1 MSSGTDFAEPS
12 PQPPD
17 PPGPTSDLPEPPREG
32 PDQAPDGALTAA
44 GAWALVSKRVF

>member
-1 MSSGTDFAEPS
+1 MSSETDSTEPS

-17 PPGPTSDLPEPPREG
+17 PPGPTSDEPEPPRVG

-44 GAWALVSKRVF
+44 GAWALVSKTIF